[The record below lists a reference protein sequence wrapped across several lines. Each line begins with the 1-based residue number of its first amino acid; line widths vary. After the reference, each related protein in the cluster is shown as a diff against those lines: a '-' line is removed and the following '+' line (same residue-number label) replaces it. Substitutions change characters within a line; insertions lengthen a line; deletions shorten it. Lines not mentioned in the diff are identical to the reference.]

1 LSATSFVVREA
12 TGGSDLDG
20 VRRLVIA
27 HADARG
33 STPGVEQIRADASR
47 LPGPYVPPLGGIWIA
62 VAGDHVVGCV
72 ALQPISDGLGEVKR
86 MFVDPE
92 WRGRGVGRALLAQL
106 IEGARANGHR
116 EIRLGT
122 LPEMI
127 EAQALYRS
135 FGFRPIDAYRASE
148 IGHPLFFALDLGA

>member
-1 LSATSFVVREA
+1 MTAPFVVREA
-12 TGGSDLDG
+12 TGDADLEG

-33 STPGVEQIRADASR
+33 ATPGVERIRADANR

-62 VAGDHVVGCV
+62 VAGDTVVGCV
-72 ALQPISDGLGEVKR
+72 ALQPISDGVGEVKR
-86 MFVDPE
+86 MFVDAE
-92 WRGRGVGRALLAQL
+92 WRGRGVGRALLARL

-127 EAQALYRS
+127 EAQTLYRS
-135 FGFRPIDAYRASE
+135 FGFGPIDPYRASE
-148 IGHPLFFALDLGA
+148 IGHPLFFSLDLDT